1 MDIFLNQ
8 NLWME
13 IVKSEL
19 DLPTYAIKTDF
30 KKATGVD
37 ISDFANKVHLAS
49 LKSDVNE
56 LDIDKLKTIPID
68 LSKLRNLVNDDVVKK
83 R

>member
-37 ISDFANKVHLAS
+37 ISDF
-49 LKSDVNE
+49 
-56 LDIDKLKTIPID
+56 DIDKLKTIPID

>member
-37 ISDFANKVHLAS
+37 ISDFANLAS

>member
-1 MDIFLNQ
+1 MDIFLNEK
-8 NLWME
+8 LWME

-19 DLPTYAIKTDF
+19 DLSTYAIKTDF

-37 ISDFANKVHLAS
+37 ISDFASKAHLAS

-68 LSKLRNLVNDDVVKK
+68 LSKLRNLINDDVVKK